1 MKILKK
7 IYSLTE
13 PSMAGF
19 LNCFQVAIKKEKE
32 KIIYANNEVLTA
44 FVIFGAFPK
53 ATAHRG

>member
-1 MKILKK
+1 
-7 IYSLTE
+7 
-13 PSMAGF
+13 MAGF